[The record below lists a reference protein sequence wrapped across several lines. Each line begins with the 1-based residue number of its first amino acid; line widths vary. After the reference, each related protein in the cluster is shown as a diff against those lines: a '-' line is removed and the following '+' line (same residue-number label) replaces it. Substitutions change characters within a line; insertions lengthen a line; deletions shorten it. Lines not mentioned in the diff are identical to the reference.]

1 VTWPGLIWK
10 NLLRRRGRTALT
22 AAGVAIGVG
31 LIVALLSIAAG
42 VHNTANDLIH
52 VGRADFGLF
61 QKDVTDLTKSLLPDT
76 LENQIRAKPGVSQ
89 TANVYLWVGKVEG
102 RSSFLVFGL
111 DPKEFDYRRLVIV
124 KGRRGGAD
132 EALLG
137 DKAAASLHLE
147 PGDTFHVK
155 GHDFR
160 IAGLYHSGNRF
171 QDGGAVLPLATVQR
185 LAGHPHEVTTV
196 GVIVDLGS
204 NVGQVADE
212 LERDYPG
219 LAAVTE
225 PGQAVKVDTSSRLII
240 STGWIFSLLALIVGG
255 IGVTNTMA
263 MSVLERVREIGIL
276 RAVGWKTSR
285 IAAMI
290 VSEALVIGLLA
301 LAVGLGLGYAGAELF
316 TSQGDLST
324 LVQPDFTAG
333 VFAWGLAFALG
344 VGLIGA
350 IYPAW
355 RAVRLTPIEAL
366 RRE

>member
-1 VTWPGLIWK
+1 MTWIGLVWK

-31 LIVALLSIAAG
+31 LIVALLSITAG
-42 VHNTANDLIH
+42 VHRTANDLIH

-61 QKDVTDLTKSLLPDT
+61 QRDVSDLTRSLLPQS
-76 LENQIRAKPGVSQ
+76 LERQIASKPGIAQ
-89 TANVYLWVGKVEG
+89 TANIYLWVGKVEG

-111 DPKEFDYRRLVIV
+111 DAGEFPYRRLVVV
-124 KGRRGGAD
+124 KGSRGNGKQ
-132 EALLG
+132 ALLG
-137 DKAAASLHLE
+137 DHAAASLKLD
-147 PGDTFHVK
+147 PGDTLHV
-155 GHDFR
+155 GNR
-160 IAGLYHSGNRF
+160 RLTIAGVYHSGDRF
-171 QDGGAVLPLATVQR
+171 EDQGAVLAFPVVQR
-185 LAGHPHEVTTV
+185 LAGHPHEVTTI
-196 GVIVDLGS
+196 GVIVSLGAD
-204 NVGQVADE
+204 VKRVADQIE
-212 LERDYPG
+212 HEFPG

-276 RAVGWKTSR
+276 RAVGWRTRR

-290 VSEALVIGLLA
+290 VSEALAIGLLSLA
-301 LAVGLGLGYAGAELF
+301 LGLLLGYAGAELF
-316 TSQGDLST
+316 TSRGSLST

-333 VFAWGLAFALG
+333 VFAWGLAFSLG
-344 VGLIGA
+344 VGVIGA

-355 RAVRLTPIEAL
+355 RAARLTPIEAL